1 MTTTPGTPAPN
12 LVPSLSA
19 QPTPDSPEHRVSALE
34 AKVSELSS
42 TLAQTREALDSAER
56 RHKIDLALVEAD
68 TLDLET
74 ARLLTELAVQQMD
87 SADITLA
94 ISDLKRRKSFLFRAP
109 GSPNPTP
116 PPPPPPSGRSAI
128 RPSGVMGARE
138 PAPQPPSP
146 LAGAATEALAT
157 GDRAALLR
165 YLRAR
170 RAT

>member
-1 MTTTPGTPAPN
+1 MTNTPGTPAPN
-12 LVPSLSA
+12 PVPSLSA

-87 SADITLA
+87 SADITFA

-109 GSPNPTP
+109 GSPTPT
-116 PPPPPPSGRSAI
+116 PPPPPSGRSAI
-128 RPSGVMGARE
+128 RLAGVMGARE
-138 PAPQPPSP
+138 PAAQPPSP

-170 RAT
+170 RST